1 MPRIRE
7 GTQDYMQFRTS
18 DGFERVVIWKDLYVV
33 GNLDISG
40 TTTTIDT
47 TNLLVEDKN
56 IELGASSALLIPQS
70 TVAELH

>member
-1 MPRIRE
+1 
-7 GTQDYMQFRTS
+7 MQFRT
-18 DGFERVVIWKDLYVV
+18 DTGNERVVVWKDLYVV

-56 IELGASSALLIPQS
+56 IELGASFCSLRCHSRWWWNHTESYDRQDDYL
-70 TVAELH
+70 